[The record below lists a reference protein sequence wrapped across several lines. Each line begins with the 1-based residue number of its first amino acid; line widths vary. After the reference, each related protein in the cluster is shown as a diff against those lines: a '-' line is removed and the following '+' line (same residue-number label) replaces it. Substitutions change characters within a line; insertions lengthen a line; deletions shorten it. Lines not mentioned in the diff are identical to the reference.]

1 MDARV
6 TGGDPDDGDRYP
18 TLTAAGERTLAFMRE
33 HPAAPI
39 WRNRSGN
46 RLRAD
51 EVARVKAF
59 EAEVADAAI
68 AWKVGEPPAWVSAC
82 IETAY
87 AEVPFFRQQGAA
99 PRRLED
105 VPPCTRADL
114 ARDVA
119 AFVPDGV
126 ALERMM
132 FFDTSGATGH
142 PLRVPSH
149 PVVAASYLGFHKRA
163 LARAG
168 VTLTHGAGQVGVVLL
183 GNQRR
188 CFTYVSVTPTMG
200 ESGLAKI
207 NLHPA
212 DWRDPGDRAR
222 YLEAMAPEVLA
233 GDPLSFDALLGLEV
247 ALRPRAILST
257 AMALT
262 AGMRT
267 ALEERFGC
275 PVLDVYS
282 MNEAGPIGVFDARA
296 GGHALLQPR
305 LFVEILDPE
314 GRAVPPGERGE
325 PGARGE
331 IVLTGGFN
339 PYVPLLRYR
348 TGDFAA
354 LRADHVL
361 VGLAGRRP
369 VRFRAADG
377 SWRNNVDVTH
387 ALEPYAIAQWQ
398 LHQAVDGA
406 LALRV
411 LGGETMRDAVRA
423 ALLALFGAGARLTV
437 DDLVP
442 PEGGKVLQYTSDLDG
457 AEP

>member
-1 MDARV
+1 M
-6 TGGDPDDGDRYP
+6 
-18 TLTAAGERTLAFMRE
+18 LAFMRE
-33 HPAAPI
+33 HPAAPL

-46 RLRAD
+46 RLRAED
-51 EVARVKAF
+51 VARVRAF
-59 EAEVADAAI
+59 EAEMAA
-68 AWKVGEPPAWVSAC
+68 AEVLWKVGEPPAWVMDCALL
-82 IETAY
+82 AY
-87 AEVPFFRQQGAA
+87 AEVPFFRRQGAPP
-99 PRRLED
+99 PRFED
-105 VPPCTRADL
+105 VPCCARADL

-119 AFVPDGV
+119 AFVPDRV
-126 ALERMM
+126 PLERMM

-142 PLRVPSH
+142 PLQVPSH
-149 PVVAASYLGFHKRA
+149 PVVAASYLAFHKRA

-168 VTLTHGAGQVGVVLL
+168 VTLTHGAGQVGVILL
-183 GNQRR
+183 GHQRR

-207 NLHPA
+207 NLHPD

-222 YLEAMAPEVLA
+222 YLEAMAPEVIS
-233 GDPLSFDALLGLEV
+233 GDPLSLDALLALEV
-247 ALRPRAILST
+247 TLRPRAILST

-262 AGMRT
+262 AGMRA
-267 ALEERFGC
+267 ALEARFGC

-305 LFVEILDPE
+305 LYVEIVDAD
-314 GRAVPPGERGE
+314 GRALPPGE
-325 PGARGE
+325 RGE

-354 LRADHVL
+354 LREDRVL
-361 VGLAGRRP
+361 IGLAGRRP

-387 ALEPYAIAQWQ
+387 ALERFAIAQWQ
-398 LHQAVDGA
+398 LHQARDGA

-411 LGGETMRDAVRA
+411 LAGETVRGAIRSALA
-423 ALLALFGAGARLTV
+423 ALFAGAPVTV
-437 DDLVP
+437 DDLAP
-442 PEGGKVLQYTSDLDG
+442 PDSGKVLQYTSDLEG

>member
-6 TGGDPDDGDRYP
+6 AEGDPDDGERYP
-18 TLTAAGERTLAFMRE
+18 TLSEAGARTLAFMRD
-33 HPAAPI
+33 HACAPL

-46 RLRAD
+46 RLRAE

-59 EAEVADAAI
+59 EAEVVDAEI
-68 AWKVGEPPAWVSAC
+68 GWRVGVPPAWVADC
-82 IETAY
+82 IEVAY
-87 AEVPFFRQQGAA
+87 AEVPFFRRQGAA
-99 PRRLED
+99 PHRLED
-105 VPPCTRADL
+105 VPPCARADL

-126 ALERMM
+126 SLERMM

-142 PLRVPSH
+142 PLVVPSH
-149 PVVAASYLGFHKRA
+149 PVVAASYLAFHKRA
-163 LARAG
+163 MARAG
-168 VTLTHGAGQVGVVLL
+168 VELTHGAGQVGVVLL
-183 GNQRR
+183 GHQRR

-207 NLHPA
+207 NLHPD
-212 DWRDPGDRAR
+212 DWRAPDDRAR
-222 YLEAMAPEVLA
+222 YLEAMAPEVIA
-233 GDPLSFDALLGLEV
+233 GDPLSFGALLGLEV

-262 AGMRT
+262 AGMRA
-267 ALEERFGC
+267 ALEARFGC

-305 LFVEILDPE
+305 LYVEIVDAG
-314 GRAVPPGERGE
+314 GRALPAGE
-325 PGARGE
+325 RGE

-354 LRADHVL
+354 LREDRVL
-361 VGLAGRRP
+361 IGLAGRRP
-369 VRFRAADG
+369 VRFRAADDT
-377 SWRNNVDVTH
+377 WRNNVDVTH
-387 ALEPYAIAQWQ
+387 ALERFAIAQWQ
-398 LHQAVDGA
+398 LHQAADGA

-411 LGGETMRDAVRA
+411 LGGETVRDAIRTAVE
-423 ALLALFGAGARLTV
+423 ALFGAGARLTV
-437 DDLVP
+437 EDLVP
-442 PEGGKVLQYTSDLDG
+442 PEGGKVLQYTSDLPG
-457 AEP
+457 AEL